1 MTDRELAS
9 FLNITHPTLYN
20 WKKSK
25 PNLYAIVM
33 AYKNNK
39 NSIESNLI
47 NELIEN
53 LKKLSEKEQEKI
65 LLEIKLKIINK
76 ELGE

>member
-1 MTDRELAS
+1 MTNRELAN
-9 FLNITHPTLYN
+9 FLNITYPTLYN
-20 WKKSK
+20 WEKTK
-25 PNLYAIVM
+25 PNLYKIVM

>member
-1 MTDRELAS
+1 MTNRELAD

-20 WKKSK
+20 WEKTK
-25 PNLYAIVM
+25 PNLYKIVM
-33 AYKNNK
+33 AYKENK
-39 NSIESNLI
+39 SSIESNLI
-47 NELIEN
+47 NEIVEN

>member
-1 MTDRELAS
+1 MTNRELAS
-9 FLNITHPTLYN
+9 FLNITYPTLYN
-20 WKKSK
+20 WEKTK
-25 PNLYAIVM
+25 PNLYKIVM
-33 AYKNNK
+33 AYKDKKSNIE
-39 NSIESNLI
+39 NSLI
-47 NELIEN
+47 NELIDN